1 MATSYPL
8 SARKS
13 RCGSSSS
20 ASSSTH
26 NTDLGGCPSF
36 AGSGISRMYLRPLR
50 LPSGDAPLDSA
61 FVPTSPPFA
70 LAAPGFPLRSL
81 AALAS
86 RAALGGPREVLL
98 AAMQAARMV
107 EGAAGPHPLPESLRR
122 ARANAARAWLA
133 ALALPN
139 TSRLTIARA
148 IELSAGGE

>member
-1 MATSYPL
+1 
-8 SARKS
+8 
-13 RCGSSSS
+13 
-20 ASSSTH
+20 
-26 NTDLGGCPSF
+26 
-36 AGSGISRMYLRPLR
+36 MYLRPLR

-139 TSRLTIARA
+139 ASRLTIARA
-148 IELSAGGE
+148 IEVSAGGEREALAQAWEAVVTLITPAADLGTRAELRRLSLMLAPVS